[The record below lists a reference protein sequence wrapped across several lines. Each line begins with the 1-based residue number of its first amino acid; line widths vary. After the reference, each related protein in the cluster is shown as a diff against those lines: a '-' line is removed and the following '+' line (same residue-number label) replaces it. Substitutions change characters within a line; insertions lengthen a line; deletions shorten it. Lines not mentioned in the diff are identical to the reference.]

1 MKKILSIFL
10 CISLCLCFCTLPVLA
25 ADGSESSD
33 ELAFNIAIV
42 ILVPLG
48 IALLVCMLLK
58 AQMKTA
64 RPQSAAHDYM
74 ELDESHLHIR
84 LDLYTHS
91 TRVVRKIPQNNNN
104 GR

>member
-1 MKKILSIFL
+1 MKKILSVLI
-10 CISLCLCFCTLPVLA
+10 CVSLCLCFCTLPVLA
-25 ADGSESSD
+25 SDGSESSE

-48 IALLVCMLLK
+48 IALLFCMILK
-58 AQMKTA
+58 SQMKTA
-64 RPQSAAHDYM
+64 RPQNTAHNYM

-104 GR
+104 SR